1 MIKIGWNEQLELIDE
16 LEIGSFVGGEIV
28 GFITRLTKK
37 FNAAGHAYKTEIR
50 EWH

>member
-1 MIKIGWNEQLELIDE
+1 MEFFDE
-16 LEIGSFVGGEIV
+16 LEIGSCVGGEIV

-37 FNAAGHAYKTEIR
+37 LNAAGHAYKTEIP